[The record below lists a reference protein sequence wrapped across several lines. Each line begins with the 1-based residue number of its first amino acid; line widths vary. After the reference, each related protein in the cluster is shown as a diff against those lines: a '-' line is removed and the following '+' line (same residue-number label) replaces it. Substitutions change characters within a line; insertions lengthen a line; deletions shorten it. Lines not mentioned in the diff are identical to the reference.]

1 MAEDGNYW
9 MNSSL
14 FVANSNGNQ
23 CFFILLYNQR
33 QCTKELDTVSERKEN
48 ISIKRLIF
56 WLWQNSRGVRKQA
69 ITNTAIG
76 LLDVACQLMWVLA
89 CKYAIDIAT
98 GIKEGALMTIGILIA
113 ALMLVQIASRAVSR
127 WIHAVTGNKV
137 RNRMRRDVFARLLRC
152 DWMHLQRHHTGD
164 LINRL
169 EGDVSSITTLMTEVI
184 PAAVVAATQLLA
196 SFVLLFTMSP
206 LLAVAIFIILPICLA
221 LSRIYIKKMRRLN
234 RDVRDSDSR
243 IQSVLQESLQHKE
256 LIKSLEQNDSTEQQ
270 LSALQNRLQRQVAS
284 RTKFSLG
291 AYTLIQLGFAVGY
304 VIAFMWGVN
313 SLADGTIT
321 YGTMAAYLQ
330 LVGLIQRPTMDLSRY
345 IPGIVSSL
353 TAAERLYELEDIPIE
368 QQGNA
373 IMLKETAG
381 VRFDNVTFRYEEG
394 KRFILNKFT
403 FDFPPNSCT
412 AIVGETGAGKTTLIR
427 LLIAFINPLEGKI
440 ELYNGKEKYE
450 SSTLTRRNFVY
461 IPQGNSLVSG
471 TIRENLLMG
480 NPQATEEEMRE
491 ALQIACAEYVY
502 ELPDGIDT
510 PITERGGGLSEGQA
524 QRIAV
529 ARSILRPGSILILDE
544 VTSALDEGTEQ
555 EMLKR
560 LTRSQIGKTL
570 IFVTHRPAVIS
581 YCTQVLKIEKPAKK

>member
-1 MAEDGNYW
+1 M
-9 MNSSL
+9 
-14 FVANSNGNQ
+14 
-23 CFFILLYNQR
+23 LL
-33 QCTKELDTVSERKEN
+33 
-48 ISIKRLIF
+48 
-56 WLWQNSRGVRKQA
+56 WLWQNSRGARKQA
-69 ITNTAIG
+69 IINTGIG
-76 LLDVACQLMWVLA
+76 LLDVACQLLWVLA

-98 GIKEGALMTIGILIA
+98 GIKEGSLLTTGILIG
-113 ALMLVQIASRAVSR
+113 ALMLIQIASRAASR

-152 DWMHLQRHHTGD
+152 DWLHLQRHHTGD

-169 EGDVSSITTLMTEVI
+169 EGDVSSITTLMTETV
-184 PAAVVAATQLLA
+184 PAAIVAATQLLA

-206 LLAVAIFIILPICLA
+206 LLAVAIFITLPICLA
-221 LSRIYIKKMRRLN
+221 VSRVYVKKMRRLN

-270 LSALQNRLQRQVAS
+270 LSDLQSRLQNQIAN

-291 AYTLIQLGFAVGY
+291 AYILIQLGFATGY
-304 VIAFMWGVN
+304 VIAFMWGVD
-313 SLADGTIT
+313 SLSNGLIT

-368 QQGNA
+368 RQGDA
-373 IMLKETAG
+373 VMLTETAG
-381 VRFDNVTFRYEEG
+381 VRFKNVTFRYEEG
-394 KRFILNKFT
+394 KRYILDHFT

-427 LLIAFINPLEGKI
+427 LLIALINPLSGSI

-480 NPQATEEEMRE
+480 NPEATDEEMRQ
-491 ALQIACAEYVY
+491 ALHIACAEYVL
-502 ELPDGIDT
+502 ELPDGIDS

-529 ARSILRPGSILILDE
+529 ARSLLRPGSILILDE
-544 VTSALDEGTEQ
+544 VTSALDEATEQ

-560 LTRSQIGKTL
+560 LTQSQIGKTL
-570 IFVTHRPAVIS
+570 IFVTHRPAVID
-581 YCTQVLKIEKPAKK
+581 YCTQVLRIVKPAKK

>member
-1 MAEDGNYW
+1 
-9 MNSSL
+9 MNDY
-14 FVANSNGNQ
+14 G
-23 CFFILLYNQR
+23 
-33 QCTKELDTVSERKEN
+33 KN
-48 ISIKRLIF
+48 ISIKRLLL
-56 WLWQNSRGVRKQA
+56 WLWKNSKGARGQA
-69 ITNTAIG
+69 ATNTGIG
-76 LLDVACQLMWVLA
+76 LVDVACQLLWVLA
-89 CKYAIDIAT
+89 CKHAIDIAT
-98 GIKEGALMTIGILIA
+98 GVKEGSLAATGIVIA
-113 ALMLVQIASRAVSR
+113 ALMLVQIAMRAMSR

-137 RNRMRRDVFARLLRC
+137 RNRMRREVFARLLRC
-152 DWMHLQRHHTGD
+152 DWLHLQKHHTGD

-169 EGDVSSITTLMTEVI
+169 EGDVSGITTLITEVI
-184 PAAVVAATQLLA
+184 PATVIAGTQLLA

-206 LLAVAIFIILPICLA
+206 LLAVAIFITLPICLA
-221 LSRIYIKKMRRLN
+221 VSRVYVKKMRRLN

-270 LSALQNRLQRQVAS
+270 LSDLQNRLQDQVAS

-291 AYTLIQLGFAVGY
+291 AYSLIQLGFATGY
-304 VIAFMWGVN
+304 VIAFMWGVG
-313 SLADGTIT
+313 SLADGIIT

-368 QQGNA
+368 QQGDA
-373 IMLKETAG
+373 IMLGETAG
-381 VRFDNVTFRYEEG
+381 VRFNNVTFRYEEE
-394 KRFILNKFT
+394 KRLIFDNFT
-403 FDFPPNSCT
+403 FDFPPNSST

-427 LLIAFINPLEGKI
+427 LLIALINPQGGSI
-440 ELYNGKEKYE
+440 ELYNDKEQHE

-471 TIRENLLMG
+471 TIRDNLLMG
-480 NPQATEEEMRE
+480 NPNATDEEMRE
-491 ALQIACAEYVY
+491 ALRIACAEYVY
-502 ELPDGIDT
+502 ELPDGIDS

-544 VTSALDEGTEQ
+544 VTSALDETTEQ

-560 LTRSQIGKTL
+560 LTQSQIGKTL
-570 IFVTHRPAVIS
+570 IFVTHRPAVID
-581 YCTQVLKIEKPAKK
+581 YCTQVLRIEKP

>member
-1 MAEDGNYW
+1 MKD
-9 MNSSL
+9 
-14 FVANSNGNQ
+14 
-23 CFFILLYNQR
+23 
-33 QCTKELDTVSERKEN
+33 VSENRKN
-48 ISIKRLIF
+48 ISIKRLVL
-56 WLWQNSRGVRKQA
+56 WLWYNSRGVRGQA
-69 ITNTAIG
+69 AINTGIG
-76 LLDVACQLMWVLA
+76 LLDVVCQLLWVLA
-89 CKYAIDIAT
+89 CKHAIDIAT
-98 GIKEGALMTIGILIA
+98 GTKDGELMTTGIVIA
-113 ALMLVQIASRAVSR
+113 VLMLIQITSRAVSR

-152 DWMHLQRHHTGD
+152 DWLHLQKHHTGD

-169 EGDVSSITTLMTEVI
+169 EGDVSSITTLMTETI
-184 PAAVVAATQLLA
+184 PAAIVAGTQLVA
-196 SFVLLFTMSP
+196 SFALLFTMSP
-206 LLAVAIFIILPICLA
+206 LLAVAIFITLPICLA
-221 LSRIYIKKMRRLN
+221 VSRVYVKKMRRLN

-270 LSALQNRLQRQVAS
+270 LTDLQSQLQRQIAS

-291 AYTLIQLGFAVGY
+291 AYTLIQLGFAIGY
-304 VIAFMWGVN
+304 VIAFMWGVD
-313 SLADGTIT
+313 SLAGGLIT

-373 IMLKETAG
+373 VMLKATAG
-381 VRFDNVTFRYEEG
+381 VRFRNVTFRYEEG
-394 KRFILNKFT
+394 KRFILNNFT
-403 FDFPPNSCT
+403 FDFPPNSST

-427 LLIAFINPLEGKI
+427 LLIALINPLEGNI
-440 ELYNGKEKYE
+440 ELYNDKECHS

-480 NPQATEEEMRE
+480 NPNATDEEIKE
-491 ALQIACAEYVY
+491 ALRIACAEYVY
-502 ELPDGIDT
+502 ELPDGIDS

-544 VTSALDEGTEQ
+544 VTSALDEATEQ

-560 LTRSQIGKTL
+560 LTQSQIGKTL
-570 IFVTHRPAVIS
+570 IFVTHRPAVID
-581 YCTQVLKIEKPAKK
+581 YCTQVLRIEKPAKK

>member
-1 MAEDGNYW
+1 MAVFLLFLPQMTREVKILQKV
-9 MNSSL
+9 SS
-14 FVANSNGNQ
+14 NE
-23 CFFILLYNQR
+23 
-33 QCTKELDTVSERKEN
+33 KN
-48 ISIKRLIF
+48 ISIKRLVF
-56 WLWQNSRGVRKQA
+56 WLWQNSRGARKQA
-69 ITNTAIG
+69 IINTGIG
-76 LLDVACQLMWVLA
+76 LLDVACQLLWVLA
-89 CKYAIDIAT
+89 CKHAIDIAT
-98 GIKEGALMTIGILIA
+98 GIKEGSLATTGILIG

-169 EGDVSSITTLMTEVI
+169 EGDVSGITTLMTETI

-206 LLAVAIFIILPICLA
+206 LLAVAIFITLPICLA
-221 LSRIYIKKMRRLN
+221 VSRVYIKKMRRLN

-270 LSALQNRLQRQVAS
+270 LTDLQSRLQSQVAS

-291 AYTLIQLGFAVGY
+291 AYTLIQLGFAAGY

-313 SLADGTIT
+313 SLSSGLIT

-368 QQGNA
+368 RQGDA
-373 IMLKETAG
+373 VMLDGTAG
-381 VRFDNVTFRYEEG
+381 VRFRDVTFRYEEG
-394 KRFILNKFT
+394 KRFILDHFT

-427 LLIAFINPLEGKI
+427 LLIALINPLDGSI
-440 ELYNGKEKYE
+440 ELYNEKERHE

-480 NPQATEEEMRE
+480 NPEATDEEMKR
-491 ALQIACAEYVY
+491 ALHIACAEYVL
-502 ELPDGIDT
+502 ELPDGIDSQ
-510 PITERGGGLSEGQA
+510 ITERGGGLSEGQA

-544 VTSALDEGTEQ
+544 VTSALDEATEQ

-560 LTRSQIGKTL
+560 LTQSQIGKTL
-570 IFVTHRPAVIS
+570 IFVTHRPAVID
-581 YCTQVLKIEKPAKK
+581 YCTQVLRIEKPAKK

>member
-1 MAEDGNYW
+1 MAP
-9 MNSSL
+9 L
-14 FVANSNGNQ
+14 FVQMCALNGGFLLFLPQMTQEVKILQKVSSNE
-23 CFFILLYNQR
+23 
-33 QCTKELDTVSERKEN
+33 KN
-48 ISIKRLIF
+48 ISIKRLVF
-56 WLWQNSRGVRKQA
+56 WLWQNSRGARKQA
-69 ITNTAIG
+69 IINTGIG
-76 LLDVACQLMWVLA
+76 LLDVACQLLWVLA
-89 CKYAIDIAT
+89 CKHAIDIAT
-98 GIKEGALMTIGILIA
+98 GIKEGPLTTTGILIG

-169 EGDVSSITTLMTEVI
+169 EGDVSGITTLMTETI

-206 LLAVAIFIILPICLA
+206 LLAVAIFITLPICLA
-221 LSRIYIKKMRRLN
+221 VSRVYIKKMRRLN

-270 LSALQNRLQRQVAS
+270 LTDLQSRLQSQVAS

-291 AYTLIQLGFAVGY
+291 AYTLIQLGFAAGY

-313 SLADGTIT
+313 SLSSGLIT

-368 QQGNA
+368 RQGDA
-373 IMLKETAG
+373 VMLDGTAG
-381 VRFDNVTFRYEEG
+381 VRFRNVTFRYEEG
-394 KRFILNKFT
+394 KRFILDHFT

-427 LLIAFINPLEGKI
+427 LLIALINPLDGSI
-440 ELYNGKEKYE
+440 ELYNEKERHE

-480 NPQATEEEMRE
+480 NPEATDEEMKR
-491 ALQIACAEYVY
+491 ALHIACAEYVL
-502 ELPDGIDT
+502 ELPDGIDSQ
-510 PITERGGGLSEGQA
+510 ITERGGGLSEGQA

-544 VTSALDEGTEQ
+544 VTSALDEATEQ

-560 LTRSQIGKTL
+560 LTQSQIGKTL
-570 IFVTHRPAVIS
+570 IFVTHRPAVID
-581 YCTQVLKIEKPAKK
+581 YCTQVLRIEKPAKK

>member
-1 MAEDGNYW
+1 M
-9 MNSSL
+9 
-14 FVANSNGNQ
+14 
-23 CFFILLYNQR
+23 LL
-33 QCTKELDTVSERKEN
+33 
-48 ISIKRLIF
+48 
-56 WLWQNSRGVRKQA
+56 WLWQNSRGARKQA
-69 ITNTAIG
+69 IINTGIG
-76 LLDVACQLMWVLA
+76 LLDVACQLLWVLA

-98 GIKEGALMTIGILIA
+98 GIKEGSLLTTGILIG
-113 ALMLVQIASRAVSR
+113 ALMLIQIASRAASR

-152 DWMHLQRHHTGD
+152 DWLHLQRHHTGD

-169 EGDVSSITTLMTEVI
+169 EGDVSSITTLMTETV
-184 PAAVVAATQLLA
+184 PAAIVAATQLLA

-206 LLAVAIFIILPICLA
+206 LLAVAIFITLPICLA
-221 LSRIYIKKMRRLN
+221 VSRVYVKKMRSLN

-270 LSALQNRLQRQVAS
+270 LSDLQSRLQNQIAN

-291 AYTLIQLGFAVGY
+291 AYILIQLGFATGY
-304 VIAFMWGVN
+304 VIAFMWGVD
-313 SLADGTIT
+313 SLSNGLIT

-368 QQGNA
+368 RQGDA
-373 IMLKETAG
+373 VMLTETAG
-381 VRFDNVTFRYEEG
+381 VRFKDVTFRYEEG
-394 KRFILNKFT
+394 KRYILDHFT
-403 FDFPPNSCT
+403 FDFPPDSCT

-427 LLIAFINPLEGKI
+427 LLIALINPLSGSI

-480 NPQATEEEMRE
+480 NPEATDEEMRQ
-491 ALQIACAEYVY
+491 ALRIACAEYVL
-502 ELPDGIDT
+502 ELPDGIDS

-529 ARSILRPGSILILDE
+529 ARSLLRPGSILILDE
-544 VTSALDEGTEQ
+544 VTSALDEATEQ

-560 LTRSQIGKTL
+560 LTQSQIGKTL
-570 IFVTHRPAVIS
+570 IFVTHRPAVID
-581 YCTQVLKIEKPAKK
+581 YCTQVLRIVKPAKK